1 MRILIAEDHGVVRQG
16 LRALLE
22 NQADIEVVGE
32 AGDGREVAELAGKL
46 SPDVILMDISMPN
59 LNGIEATR
67 LILRENPDIR
77 IIVLSVHSNKNFVT
91 DMLRAG
97 ASGYVLKTYLFDE
110 VVTALRVVES
120 GEHYLSPKVN
130 EIVLEDYLQHLTTS
144 SISEKDKLT
153 DRERQVI
160 QLLAEGKTTKQ
171 IGRQLH
177 VSPKTV
183 DSNRREAMNKLGIST
198 IAELTKYAIREGLT
212 SVDF

>member
-67 LILRENPDIR
+67 LILKQNPDIR